1 MKNKRVVHTVDTQI
15 RQLPVRLID
24 PSLYGIR
31 EQRTISLKPSVRKL
45 GILQPITVRE
55 KDGRFQVIFGDGR
68 LQEAKSSGL
77 KTIPAIIRNCSEKEA
92 LLIHLTE
99 NFARENF
106 SPLEEAKAYE
116 LLKKELGW
124 TVRQIAGFLGQS
136 RKKSVIAERM
146 KLNKL
151 PSEVKAHI
159 KSGRLT
165 ISHIELLQRS
175 VPVNSLPEEAN
186 YVAKEELSIE
196 ETDAYL
202 KSQEPVYRI
211 HEAGKQL
218 ATEPAPAAARL
229 DPTPCV
235 KLRESKI
242 TGKVEKPFSSDALSL
257 TTRGG
262 QEVELFHAMREALRE
277 LSLGDELEVT
287 VKIFAPVKPLNSVE
301 VS

>member
-1 MKNKRVVHTVDTQI
+1 LKNKSTVHTVDTQT

-24 PSLYGIR
+24 PSPYGIR
-31 EQRTISLKPSVRKL
+31 EQRTISLKPSVRKF

-68 LQEAKSSGL
+68 LQEAKLSGL
-77 KTIPAIIRNCSEKEA
+77 KTVPAIVRNCGEKDA

-99 NFARENF
+99 NLARENF
-106 SPLEEAKAYE
+106 SPLEEGKAYE

-124 TVRQIAGFLGQS
+124 TVRQIAGFLGQR

-151 PSEVKAHI
+151 PSEVKDHI
-159 KSGRLT
+159 KTGRLT

-175 VPVNSLPEEAN
+175 VPENSLPEEAE

-211 HEAGKQL
+211 HEAGKQFN
-218 ATEPAPAAARL
+218 TEPVPAAAS
-229 DPTPCV
+229 PGPAPFV
-235 KLRESKI
+235 KLHEFKI

-262 QEVELFHAMREALRE
+262 QEVEFFHAMREALRE

-287 VKIFAPVKPLNSVE
+287 VKIFAPAKSPNSLE
-301 VS
+301 AA

>member
-1 MKNKRVVHTVDTQI
+1 MATLKRNARRVHTVDAPV
-15 RQLPVRLID
+15 RQLEVRLVD
-24 PSLYGIR
+24 PSSYGIR
-31 EQRTISLKPSVRKL
+31 GNRTVSLKESVKRL

-55 KDGRFQVIFGDGR
+55 KGKRFQVIFGDGR
-68 LQEAKSSGL
+68 LQEAKSSRL

-99 NFARENF
+99 NLARENF
-106 SPLEEAKAYE
+106 SPLEEAKAYG

-124 TVRQIAGFLGQS
+124 GARRIAEFLGQR

-151 PSEVKAHI
+151 PGEVKAHI

-175 VPVNSLPEEAN
+175 VPQNSLPEEAN

-211 HEAGKQL
+211 HQLGKQL
-218 ATEPAPAAARL
+218 NTEPTPPAASP

-235 KLRESKI
+235 KLHESKI
-242 TGKVEKPFSSDALSL
+242 SGKVEKPFSSDTLSL

-262 QEVELFHAMREALRE
+262 QQVELFQAMREALRNCP
-277 LSLGDELEVT
+277 LVMSSRSL
-287 VKIFAPVKPLNSVE
+287 
-301 VS
+301 